1 MKNMLVALLLAS
13 SLGSSNSEGSH
24 RDLPAGA
31 VKAPNYWTKFEGLGC
46 CIVIDSLHTKP
57 KGLQPGQGGAE
68 ESAVWIAK
76 PDALRMELKAPR
88 PLQPN
93 TPSMGIFKTDQ
104 NFGPG
109 THFSL
114 SATFRSPE
122 GRMDPPAPWTV
133 VVVAR
138 TGKAPDLSSLGRLQ
152 LSLRVRN
159 GVHLRVQEGA
169 NAPSAGPI
177 GPTDKDFGP
186 TDIAYKEIYVEHK
199 PFTLRLDVNR
209 KSGTGVGTLTTATQ
223 VISIPFEM
231 ALYKKDSGPALT
243 TVGTAMANNI
253 PGETVSVE
261 VTDIMIA
268 KH

>member
-13 SLGSSNSEGSH
+13 SLGSSNSEGAR
-24 RDLPAGA
+24 RDPPPGA

-46 CIVIDSLHTKP
+46 CIVIDSLHTDP
-57 KGLQPGQGGAE
+57 KALQPGRGEAGETA
-68 ESAVWIAK
+68 AWIAK
-76 PDALRMELKAPR
+76 SDALRMELKAPDPLR
-88 PLQPN
+88 PN
-93 TPSMGIFKTDQ
+93 VPSMGIFKTGQ

-109 THFSL
+109 THFSV
-114 SATFRSPE
+114 SATFRHPE
-122 GRMDPPAPWTV
+122 GRMDGPAWTV

-138 TGKAPDLSSLGRLQ
+138 TGDVPDHSDLGRLM

-159 GVHLRVQEGA
+159 GVHLRVMEGSD
-169 NAPSAGPI
+169 APGTTAIPGAAVVDFV
-177 GPTDKDFGP
+177 PTD
-186 TDIAYKEIYVEHK
+186 TAYKEIYVEHK

-209 KSGTGVGTLTTATQ
+209 KSGKGIATLTTATQ
-223 VISIPFEM
+223 AFPIPFEM
-231 ALYKKDSGPALT
+231 GLFKKDQGAPLT
-243 TVGTAMANNI
+243 TLGVAIANNI